1 MAQRTPRRGREAL
14 AAAIHHGVL
23 DELRETGYPGV
34 TFEGVARR
42 IHTSKPVLYR
52 RFRSRAHMV
61 FEALAAQTD
70 AGSLTPTHGTLRDNL
85 IGALLAVR
93 DRFLTIGLSTYRG
106 LLAEADDELFRAVA
120 LLGQTRGETLIRQL
134 VSVARERG
142 EIGDGPIPASVLRL
156 PPRILR
162 DHLLF
167 GDTDASV
174 VTEIADEIWLP
185 LIYAAAGTPETA
197 PVSPRL

>member
-1 MAQRTPRRGREAL
+1 MVTERAPRRGREAL
-14 AAAIHHGVL
+14 AAAICHGVL
-23 DELRETGYPGV
+23 DELDDVGYAGV

-70 AGSLTPTHGTLRDNL
+70 TESLARTRGTLRENL
-85 IGALLAVR
+85 IDTLLAVR
-93 DRFLTIGLSTYRG
+93 QRFLTIGLPTYRG

-120 LLGQTRGETLIRQL
+120 SLGQTRGETVVRQV
-134 VSVARERG
+134 VSVARQRGDIGQG
-142 EIGDGPIPASVLRL
+142 EIPAAVLRL
-156 PPRILR
+156 PPKILR

-167 GDTDASV
+167 GDSDDSV
-174 VTEIADEIWLP
+174 VAEIADEICLP
-185 LIYAAAGTPETA
+185 LIYRAAD
-197 PVSPRL
+197 S